1 MALYRAVSVESRQ
14 TGQSVR
20 WYLIGWQ
27 TLLDCSTLA
36 VCQTQDMAEAMRD
49 ALMNRIPQ
57 EHLWHADR

>member
-1 MALYRAVSVESRQ
+1 MPPYRAVSVESRQ

-36 VCQTQDMAEAMRD
+36 VCQSQDMAEAMRD
-49 ALMNRIPQ
+49 ALMRRIPE
-57 EHLWHADR
+57 EHIWYADR

>member
-1 MALYRAVSVESRQ
+1 MALYRVVSVESRQ

-36 VCQTQDMAEAMRD
+36 VCQTQDMAEARRD
-49 ALMNRIPQ
+49 ALMNRMPQ
-57 EHLWHADR
+57 EHLWYADR

>member
-1 MALYRAVSVESRQ
+1 MALYRVVSVESRQ

-49 ALMNRIPQ
+49 ALMNSIPQ